1 MEKVIIVVWMLTK
14 WTCSSILAYRTYHGG
29 LHVLNKETV
38 CLYLMGEL
46 GPVWREWIK
55 EGQLKTMLFSSF
67 LPGREWVK
75 S

>member
-1 MEKVIIVVWMLTK
+1 MLTK

-46 GPVWREWIK
+46 DPVLRELVK
-55 EGQLKTMLFSSF
+55 EGQLKTLLFSSF
-67 LPGREWVK
+67 LLRRELVK